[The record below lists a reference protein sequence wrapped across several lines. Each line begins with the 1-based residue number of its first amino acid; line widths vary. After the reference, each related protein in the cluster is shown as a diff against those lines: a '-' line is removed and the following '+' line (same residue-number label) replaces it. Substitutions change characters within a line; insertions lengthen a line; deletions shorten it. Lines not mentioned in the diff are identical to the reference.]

1 MQMNEERAIEILKP
15 KKAVFLNVPVWQSE
29 SFPFL
34 EISDK
39 EVFIEGTFT
48 LEEMEAIIFWIRN
61 KKGE

>member
-1 MQMNEERAIEILKP
+1 MEMNEERARDILNP
-15 KKAVFLNVPVWQSE
+15 VKAKFGEYSVWQFE